1 MAQFYLALPVE
12 LIREIII
19 DVMDVSP
26 TKTVASLALVS
37 KTFHSLVMPIL
48 YHNIHLWSEDEA
60 FSLIRCIKFA
70 HASSV
75 DNAKYIA
82 GLFFELEAMEYFD
95 DFMSLPGL
103 YPQTLFFETN
113 YPKSNDEQVPVSS
126 WEARPKFMGVTK
138 YSIMSH
144 KNTWVSHRMVLF
156 SHLTHLYLEDVL
168 DDNSLSFCLEI
179 RTLTHICFPIWRRM
193 DNKDALGQIHLL
205 LGMPSMEQVL
215 ICAALTCIKVEEHPD
230 TLKDELNAM
239 GFPKGNLFPFLADSI
254 PDERLYVCPE
264 TDIYPWVLGKGMTL
278 WDLGRRL
285 TMPWRKGVKVA

>member
-1 MAQFYLALPVE
+1 MAQFYLPLPVE

-26 TKTVASLALVS
+26 RKTVATLALVS

-48 YHNIHLWSEDEA
+48 YHNLHIMSEDEA
-60 FSLIRCIKFA
+60 SSLIRCIKFA
-70 HASSV
+70 HASSM

-82 GLFFELEAMEYFD
+82 GLFFELEAMRYFD

-103 YPQTLFFETN
+103 NPQSLFFETSFRF
-113 YPKSNDEQVPVSS
+113 PTNDDEKVRASS
-126 WEARPKFMGVTK
+126 WEVRPKFMGLTK
-138 YSIMSH
+138 YSSLSH
-144 KNTWVSHRMVLF
+144 KVTWV

-168 DDNSLSFCLEI
+168 GEDALSFCLEI
-179 RTLTHICFPIWRRM
+179 RTLTHICFPIRRDM
-193 DNKDALGQIHLL
+193 DNKDALGQIHRL

-215 ICAALTCIKVEEHPD
+215 ICAMLDEVQEYSD
-230 TLKDELNAM
+230 TWRDGLNAM
-239 GFPKGNLFPFLADSI
+239 GFPKGNLFPLLADSI

-264 TDIYPWVLGKGMTL
+264 ADIYPWALVKGVTP